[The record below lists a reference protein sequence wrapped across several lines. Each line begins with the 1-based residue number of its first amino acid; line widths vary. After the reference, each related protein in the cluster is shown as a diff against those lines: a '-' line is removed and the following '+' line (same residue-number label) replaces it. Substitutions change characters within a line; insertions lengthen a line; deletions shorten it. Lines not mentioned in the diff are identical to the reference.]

1 MKTLQE
7 FTEELSKEGYK
18 FIRKAKKPFGYRV
31 IGHKGGWTEKR
42 LLIYI
47 HMKKTP
53 TPSDFDKFLVDFE
66 KFYKTNEEKYTVEA
80 GYLLLASCPKRLL
93 QAFKTSILKHASPE
107 LRKKVKILQL
117 KI

>member
-1 MKTLQE
+1 MKTLAE
-7 FTEELSKEGYK
+7 FTEGIIKDGYK

-42 LLIYI
+42 ILIYV
-47 HMKKTP
+47 HTKKTP

-66 KFYKTNEEKYTVEA
+66 KFHKTNEEKYNVEA
-80 GYLLLASCPKRLL
+80 GYLLLGSCPKRLL
-93 QAFKTSILKHASPE
+93 QAFKTSILKHASPD
-107 LRKKVKILQL
+107 LRKKVKIVQL